1 MFMKKIIIFFILFVL
16 TLHAYNQER
25 GFKEIDSWIDDNPEE
40 LIPIRIEFNN
50 NIDCF
55 KINQQFKDQQTPID
69 KRPKIVNRLLK
80 EQAIKSQKLVLDF
93 LKKFTPSSDYYHS
106 FWIINIIIAQ
116 VEAPI
121 IEKLLQF
128 PNISSIKIENNEFI
142 AHDEFEQSVDN
153 NRTPNGVENGLIA
166 INAPA
171 MWALGYT
178 GRGRLAYIYD
188 TGVWPNHPAF
198 SNRFIG
204 DRFPMQQSWIGY
216 FNTFP
221 NGSIQNHGTH
231 TLGTIAGLVE
241 STNDTIGVAFGSYW
255 IANDFVTSTVQGLP
269 PIVNMIEAFQWALN
283 PDNDTSTT
291 EDIPDVINNSWRW
304 YDGNDTIH
312 CQGFVVNL
320 MNAIEA
326 AGIANVFSGGN
337 SGPNNSTVN
346 SPQRIN
352 TSEVNTFSVGSVNG
366 NISFPYPISN
376 FSTRGPSQ
384 CSASGSLAIHPE
396 VVAPGQNVRSA
407 WEQNNF
413 NTISGTS
420 MAAPHVSGAILLLKE
435 AFPFLSG
442 EELLWALYLSAVD
455 LGIPGEDNIYGMGMI
470 DVHAA
475 FQHLSQIHTPVNPL
489 NLIYDIHL
497 DSVTI
502 PNYRENTC
510 DDTFTPTVFFKNL
523 GDFSI
528 NNIDFTLKI
537 NGDTILNNIWTGSLA
552 SNSSSSL
559 TLPVLSGLNLGKN
572 EIQVLAN
579 LGSSFNEYDYFNNS
593 TIIRFSIIKEITTLP
608 FIEDF
613 ENVINDNIWI
623 IENIDLDKT
632 WGIDSSG
639 GLPWSDQSACIK
651 LFSYAPRN
659 NQKDGLITPKISL
672 STSNSLFLTF
682 DIAYQKRSA
691 SGVLN
696 DTLKVLVSNNCG
708 LSYDYLVYEK
718 YGYDLS
724 TFDTSSFDFV
734 PEYFTHW
741 RNDTVNLSNFSNE
754 DILVKFE
761 TTNRAGNNLYLDNIK
776 IFEGLN
782 APLSISKTNLL
793 EFELYPNPTGSN
805 INIIF
810 NSYNSNNSFVTI
822 YNPLGEVMLFSN
834 LDGYQTLLSTEKLSP
849 GIYIVQLFQS
859 GNSSTKSFIKWG
871 N

>member
-1 MFMKKIIIFFILFVL
+1 MKKIIFFLSLLVTFL
-16 TLHAYNQER
+16 NTYNQEI
-25 GFKEIDSWIDDNPEE
+25 GFEDIDKWIENNPGE
-40 LIPIRIEFNN
+40 LVPIRIEFND

-55 KINQQFKDQQTPID
+55 KLNQQFKDQQTPVNQ
-69 KRPKIVNRLLK
+69 RPKIVNRLLK
-80 EQAIKSQKLVLDF
+80 EQAIKSQELVLDF
-93 LKKFTPSSDYYHS
+93 FKKEALSKTYYHS
-106 FWIINIIIAQ
+106 FWIVNIIVAR
-116 VEAPI
+116 VDATK

-128 PNISSIKIENNEFI
+128 SNISSIKIENNQFI
-142 AHDEFEQSVDN
+142 AHDDFKVSVEN

-166 INAPA
+166 INAPS

-178 GRGRLAYIYD
+178 GRGRLAYNYD

-204 DRFPMQQSWIGY
+204 SRFPMQQSWIGY
-216 FNTFP
+216 FNEFP

-241 STNDTIGVAFGSYW
+241 STNDTVGVAFGSYW
-255 IANDFVTSTVQGLP
+255 IANDFVTSTVQALP

-291 EDIPDVINNSWRW
+291 DDIPDVINNSWRW
-304 YDGNDTIH
+304 YDGNDTTH

-337 SGPNNSTVN
+337 SGPSNSSVN

-352 TSEVNTFSVGSVNG
+352 TSEVNTFCVGSVNG
-366 NISFPYPISN
+366 NISFPHPISN

-384 CSASGSLAIHPE
+384 CSASASLAIHPE

-435 AFPFLSG
+435 AFPLLSG
-442 EELLWALYLSAVD
+442 EQLLWALYLSAVD
-455 LGIPGEDNIYGMGMI
+455 LGTPGEDNIYGMGMI
-470 DVHAA
+470 DVYAA
-475 FQHLSQIHTPVNPL
+475 FQHLSHIHNPVDPSS
-489 NLIYDIHL
+489 LIYDIHL

-502 PNYRENTC
+502 PNFRENTC
-510 DDTFTPTVFFKNL
+510 ENTFTPTVFFKNL
-523 GDFSI
+523 GDFTI
-528 NNIDFTLKI
+528 TNIEFTLKI
-537 NGDTILNNIWTGSLA
+537 NGDTILNNIWSGSLA
-552 SNSSSSL
+552 PNSNSSF
-559 TLPVLSGLNLGKN
+559 TLPVLSSLSSGKN

-579 LGSSFNEYDYFNNS
+579 IGNTINEYDYFNNS
-593 TIIRFSIIKEITTLP
+593 TILRFSIIKEITTLP

-613 ENVINDNIWI
+613 ENGINDTTWT
-623 IENIDLDKT
+623 IENIDIDKT
-632 WGIDSSG
+632 WRIDSTS
-639 GLPWSDQSACIK
+639 GLPWSDLSASIK

-659 NQKDGLITPKISL
+659 NQKDGLITPKIIL
-672 STSNSLFLTF
+672 SSQDDLFLTF
-682 DIAYQKRSA
+682 DIAYQKRNA
-691 SGVLN
+691 SGFLN
-696 DTLKVLVSNNCG
+696 DTLKVFVSNNCG

-734 PEYFTHW
+734 PDYFTHW
-741 RNDTVNLSNFSNE
+741 RNDTIDLSSFSNE
-754 DILVKFE
+754 EILIKFE

-782 APLSISKTNLL
+782 APASISTTDLL

-805 INIIF
+805 INIF
-810 NSYNSNNSFVTI
+810 FKNYSSDQSFVTI
-822 YNPLGEVMLFSN
+822 YNYLGKIMLSSK
-834 LDGYQTLLSTEKLSP
+834 LDGYQTLLPTKKLSS
-849 GIYIVQLFQS
+849 GIYIAQLIQS
-859 GNSSTKSFIKWG
+859 GKSSTKSFTKWED
-871 N
+871 

>member
-1 MFMKKIIIFFILFVL
+1 MKKIIFFF
-16 TLHAYNQER
+16 TLLVAFLYAHNQEI
-25 GFKEIDSWIDDNPEE
+25 GYKDIDSWIKDNPGE
-40 LIPIRIEFNN
+40 LVPIRIEFND

-55 KINQQFKDQQTPID
+55 KLNQQFKDQQTPINQ
-69 KRPKIVNRLLK
+69 RPKIVNSLLK
-80 EQAIKSQKLVLDF
+80 EQAVKSQEFVINF
-93 LKKFTPSSDYYHS
+93 LKKQTSSKTYFHS
-106 FWIINIIIAQ
+106 FWIVNIIVAR
-116 VEAPI
+116 VEAAT
-121 IEKLLQF
+121 IEKLVQF
-128 PNISSIKIENNEFI
+128 PNIKSIKIENNQFI
-142 AHDEFEQSVDN
+142 AHDNFDTSVDN

-178 GRGRLAYIYD
+178 GRGRLAYNYD

-204 DRFPMQQSWIGY
+204 NRFPMQQSWIGY

-255 IANDFVTSTVQGLP
+255 IANDFVTSTVQALP

-283 PDNDTSTT
+283 PDNDISTT

-326 AGIANVFSGGN
+326 VGIANVFSGGN
-337 SGPNNSTVN
+337 SGPNNSSVN
-346 SPQRIN
+346 SPQRIA
-352 TSEVNTFSVGSVNG
+352 TSEVNTFCVGSVNG
-366 NISFPYPISN
+366 NISFPHPISN

-384 CSASGSLAIHPE
+384 CSSSGSLAIHPE

-455 LGIPGEDNIYGMGMI
+455 LGVAGEDNIYGMGMI

-475 FQHLSQIHTPVNPL
+475 FQHLSQIHTPVDPSS
-489 NLIYDIHL
+489 LIYDIHL

-502 PNYRENTC
+502 PNFRENTC
-510 DDTFTPTVFFKNL
+510 ENTFTPTIYFKNL
-523 GDFSI
+523 GDFPVT
-528 NNIDFTLKI
+528 NIDFTLKI
-537 NGDTILNNIWTGSLA
+537 NGDTILNNTWTGSLA
-552 SNSSSSL
+552 QNSSSSF
-559 TLPVLSGLNLGKN
+559 TFPVLGGLSSGKN

-579 LGSSFNEYDYFNNS
+579 LGNSFNEYDYFNNS
-593 TIIRFSIIKEITTLP
+593 TILRFSIIKEITTLP

-613 ENVINDNIWI
+613 ENGINDTTWI

-632 WGIDSSG
+632 WRIDSTS
-639 GLPWSDQSACIK
+639 GLPWSDHSACIK

-672 STSNSLFLTF
+672 STSNDLFLTF
-682 DIAYQKRSA
+682 DIAYQKRNA

-696 DTLKVLVSNNCG
+696 DTLKVFVSNNCG

-718 YGYDLS
+718 HGYDLS
-724 TFDTSSFDFV
+724 TFDTSSFDFI

-741 RNDTVNLSNFSNE
+741 RNDTIDLSSFSNE

-776 IFEGLN
+776 VFEGLN
-782 APLSISKTNLL
+782 APLSISKTDLL

-805 INIIF
+805 INLLF
-810 NSYNSNNSFVTI
+810 KSNNSNHSYATI
-822 YNPLGEVMLFSN
+822 YNTLGEVMLFSK
-834 LDGYQTLLSTEKLSP
+834 LDDYQTLLPTKKLSS

-859 GNSSTKSFIKWG
+859 GKSSTKSFIKWED
-871 N
+871 